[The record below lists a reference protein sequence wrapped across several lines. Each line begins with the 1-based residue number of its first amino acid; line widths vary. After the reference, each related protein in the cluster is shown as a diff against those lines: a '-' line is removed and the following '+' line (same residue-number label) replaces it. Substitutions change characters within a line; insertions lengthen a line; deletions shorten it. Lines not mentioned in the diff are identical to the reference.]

1 MAESCHVS
9 LILLVILTIR
19 GIEPMY
25 DTGHRNYSADV
36 NLTFKNLLSLSLP
49 SYPPSSP
56 TLAPP
61 LFPPHPLSSLPP
73 HPLSSLP
80 PSPSDH
86 LHLPHYLSPPLPPHH
101 HSLLPPFLCPSST
114 IPPLLGVLG
123 QRIIGGLEVTPY
135 SITYQ
140 ASIQYNKLHYCGGT
154 LIHPQWVVSAAHCWR
169 PAYLIKVVLSEHSL
183 SRVEGLEQEF
193 NVSNVLVN
201 YMYNYRT
208 FDNDIMLLKLERP
221 VNLNANIKPAI
232 LPRVDMPPLQQGMTC
247 TVSGWGVTNIFS
259 YYLSPV
265 LQAVDVDVITNCQNY
280 YYFRI
285 TDNMLCAGSPFG
297 GKDSCQGDSGGP
309 LICNGHFE
317 GIVSWGISCANPYF
331 PGVYTKVRKY
341 ISWIKWIMQNDS

>member
-1 MAESCHVS
+1 
-9 LILLVILTIR
+9 
-19 GIEPMY
+19 MY
-25 DTGHRNYSADV
+25 DTGHRNCSADV
-36 NLTFKNLLSLSLP
+36 NLTFKNLLSLSL
-49 SYPPSSP
+49 SP
-56 TLAPP
+56 L
-61 LFPPHPLSSLPP
+61 
-73 HPLSSLP
+73 
-80 PSPSDH
+80 
-86 LHLPHYLSPPLPPHH
+86 LHLPLS
-101 HSLLPPFLCPSST
+101 
-114 IPPLLGVLG
+114 
-123 QRIIGGLEVTPY
+123 IIGGLEVTPY

-169 PAYLIKVVLSEHSL
+169 PAFLIKVVLSEHSL

-232 LPRVDMPPLQQGMTC
+232 LPRVDMPLLQQGMTC
-247 TVSGWGVTNIFS
+247 TVSGWGMPRVPAHLREDTLGMLQGGMRTADVARAINGNAHTVRRLKQCYRERGQTADRPRSGRPRVTTFGAHHFS
-259 YYLSPV
+259 
-265 LQAVDVDVITNCQNY
+265 
-280 YYFRI
+280 
-285 TDNMLCAGSPFG
+285 
-297 GKDSCQGDSGGP
+297 QGDSGGP

-341 ISWIKWIMQNDS
+341 ISWIKWIMQNDKTE

>member
-1 MAESCHVS
+1 MCFDAILFAQFQS
-9 LILLVILTIR
+9 LLRAVLPSAASTEFFPKYLGCSVLPFLKVALTI
-19 GIEPMY
+19 
-25 DTGHRNYSADV
+25 
-36 NLTFKNLLSLSLP
+36 F
-49 SYPPSSP
+49 
-56 TLAPP
+56 
-61 LFPPHPLSSLPP
+61 
-73 HPLSSLP
+73 
-80 PSPSDH
+80 
-86 LHLPHYLSPPLPPHH
+86 
-101 HSLLPPFLCPSST
+101 FLR
-114 IPPLLGVLG
+114 
-123 QRIIGGLEVTPY
+123 RIIGGLEVTPY

>member
-1 MAESCHVS
+1 MAESCQVS

-19 GIEPMY
+19 
-25 DTGHRNYSADV
+25 
-36 NLTFKNLLSLSLP
+36 
-49 SYPPSSP
+49 
-56 TLAPP
+56 
-61 LFPPHPLSSLPP
+61 
-73 HPLSSLP
+73 
-80 PSPSDH
+80 
-86 LHLPHYLSPPLPPHH
+86 
-101 HSLLPPFLCPSST
+101 
-114 IPPLLGVLG
+114 GVLG

-140 ASIQYNKLHYCGGT
+140 ASIQYNKYHYCGGT

-183 SRVEGLEQEF
+183 SRVEGFEQVF
-193 NVSNVLVN
+193 NVSNVLVY

-221 VNLNANIKPAI
+221 VNLNANIQPAI
-232 LPRVDMPPLQQGMTC
+232 LPRVDTPPLQRGMTC

-280 YYFRI
+280 YYFSI

-341 ISWIKWIMQNDS
+341 ISWIKWIIQNDS